1 MPVPAGAMTA
11 PVDAICPPELG
22 ERFAAPAGWRWSS
35 IVSPHGVRLRYGWAA
50 PAGEIRATIVLVTG
64 FNECGEK
71 YFETIGDLLARHC
84 AVWQLDWRGQGGS
97 ERYFADRERIGAM
110 GFQHDAADLQH
121 FVDAQVLPGSRRPLV
136 LIAHSTG
143 GQIAIRLLQR
153 QSGTFDGVILS
164 APLFALDQRGWP
176 EWLARGLARLAVMAG
191 LGDRYI
197 PGARRWQDQ
206 APRAADG
213 TSRTSSDPI
222 RDRVQRAWA
231 RANPHLRCGGATFA
245 WLDAAYRSFSATDD
259 PAVWRS
265 IRTPILIGSAGL
277 DSFVRPEA
285 HRLRS
290 RQLPHCT
297 LIEFPTAQHELFM
310 ESEAIREH
318 WFAAIDAFIA
328 GLRAIPPAEPGPDP
342 GVCHHKL

>member
-1 MPVPAGAMTA
+1 M
-11 PVDAICPPELG
+11 
-22 ERFAAPAGWRWSS
+22 
-35 IVSPHGVRLRYGWAA
+35 
-50 PAGEIRATIVLVTG
+50 
-64 FNECGEK
+64 
-71 YFETIGDLLARHC
+71 
-84 AVWQLDWRGQGGS
+84 
-97 ERYFADRERIGAM
+97 
-110 GFQHDAADLQH
+110 
-121 FVDAQVLPGSRRPLV
+121 

-153 QSGTFDGVILS
+153 HPKTFDGVILS

-176 EWLARGLARLAVMAG
+176 ERLARGLARLAVMAG

-206 APRAADG
+206 APRSADG

-245 WLDAAYRSFSATDD
+245 WLYAVYRSFSATDD

-285 HRLRS
+285 HRRRS
-290 RQLPHCT
+290 LQLPHCT
-297 LIEFPTAQHELFM
+297 LVEFPTARHELFM
-310 ESEAIREH
+310 ESEAIRDR

-328 GLRAIPPAEPGPDP
+328 GLNGDPAD
-342 GVCHHKL
+342 